1 VALGALDHMEP
12 RTLLYG
18 PSSYHSV
25 DTYGDGPNL
34 LVFVHGGLYV
44 NGDKAQHALLA
55 QSLATAS
62 WTVAVVNYR

>member
-1 VALGALDHMEP
+1 MEAK
-12 RTLLYG
+12 TLHYG
-18 PSSYHSV
+18 HSAYHTV

-44 NGDKAQHALLA
+44 NGDKADHAALA
-55 QSLATAS
+55 QSLATPL